1 VTGGGTSS
9 VYARPSYQ
17 DALASVVGNHRGVPD
32 LSWNMA
38 INGGAL
44 VYHSYF
50 PDVAGGPGWYLVG
63 GTSASSPQVAGVVA
77 LANQARAALGKA
89 PIGDL
94 NKAIYSAGFNKS
106 AAFNDIVEQTYGS
119 VQSGD
124 LKSNQVWD
132 ITPGAPLT
140 LDSVPGYATTA
151 GYDLTTG
158 WGSPKGMGFV
168 DALAALQ

>member
-1 VTGGGTSS
+1 
-9 VYARPSYQ
+9 
-17 DALASVVGNHRGVPD
+17 
-32 LSWNMA
+32 MA

-44 VYHSYF
+44 VYHSFF
-50 PDVAGGPGWYLVG
+50 PAVDGSPGWYLVG

-77 LANQARAALGKA
+77 LANQARAAAHKA

-94 NKAIYSAGFNKS
+94 NKAIYSQGFNQS
-106 AAFNDIVEQTYGS
+106 AAFNDVVSQTYGDGS
-119 VQSGD
+119 VPSAHLQ
-124 LKSNQVWD
+124 SNQVWD

-140 LDSVPGYATTA
+140 LDSVTGSATTA

-168 DALAALQ
+168 DALAALP